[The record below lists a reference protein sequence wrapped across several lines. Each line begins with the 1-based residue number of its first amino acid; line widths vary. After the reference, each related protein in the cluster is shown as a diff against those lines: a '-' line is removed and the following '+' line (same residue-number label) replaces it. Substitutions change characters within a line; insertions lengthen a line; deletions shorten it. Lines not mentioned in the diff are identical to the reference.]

1 MRARRIR
8 QWLTRSLILL
18 WLVVIASAG
27 LAVWASDGRQWY
39 VDGLGIDIRLDM
51 VLAEGGRWL
60 ATVVLVGLALLGLL
74 ALAFELAMGRGERAV
89 VRGQPSPSARY
100 GGVVLGGEAAG
111 RVEQSPPADGA
122 RVPIAAEVAALRA
135 AIEQVQRQLDE
146 VRGRL
151 EQVERPVR
159 ERIAAG
165 A

>member
-1 MRARRIR
+1 M
-8 QWLTRSLILL
+8 
-18 WLVVIASAG
+18 
-27 LAVWASDGRQWY
+27 
-39 VDGLGIDIRLDM
+39 
-51 VLAEGGRWL
+51 
-60 ATVVLVGLALLGLL
+60 
-74 ALAFELAMGRGERAV
+74 
-89 VRGQPSPSARY
+89 
-100 GGVVLGGEAAG
+100 LGGEAAG